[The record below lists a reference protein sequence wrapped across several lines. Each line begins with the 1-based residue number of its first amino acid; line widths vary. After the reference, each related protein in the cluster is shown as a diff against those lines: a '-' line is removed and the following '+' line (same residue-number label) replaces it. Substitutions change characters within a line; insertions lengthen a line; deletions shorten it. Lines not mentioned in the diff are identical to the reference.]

1 MNALRTHVHQLVK
14 QAQDDIVNAISTV
27 EPTPFQEDHW
37 QRPGGGG
44 GRSRVL
50 QDGDVFEKAGVNTS
64 AVHGTLSEQAARSMQ
79 GTHGFETAE
88 RDFYATGVSLVLHPK
103 NPMAPTVH
111 ANFRYFELG
120 KAGNPAAWWFGGG
133 ADLTPSYL
141 FDEDA
146 RHFHTVLKQA
156 CDKTDPAYYPA
167 FKKRCDDYFWI
178 PHREEARGVG
188 GIFFDSLRDREPE
201 QLAKFLRDCCTAFP
215 EAYLPILKRR
225 YTMPFSEAQRQ
236 WQLMRRGRYVEF
248 NLVYDRGTQFGLRTS
263 ARIESVLMS
272 LPLHARWEYCPEVI
286 EGSEEHR
293 LLQVL
298 REPVDWVEA

>member
-1 MNALRTHVHQLVK
+1 MTPIREHVQSLVR
-14 QAQDDIVNAISTV
+14 QAQDDIVEALRAY
-27 EPTPFQEDHW
+27 EPVPFQEDHW
-37 QRPGGGG
+37 ERPGGGG

-50 QDGDVFEKAGVNTS
+50 QEGEVFEKAGVNSS
-64 AVHGTLSEQAARSMQ
+64 AVHGTLSEQAARAMQ
-79 GTHGFETAE
+79 GTHGFETKE
-88 RDFYATGVSLVLHPK
+88 RDFFATGISLVLHPN

-120 KAGNPAAWWFGGG
+120 QAESPAAWWFGGG
-133 ADLTPSYL
+133 SDLTPSYL
-141 FDEDA
+141 FDEDT

-156 CDKTDPAYYPA
+156 CDGVDPRFYPD

-178 PHREEARGVG
+178 THREEARGVG
-188 GIFFDSLRDREPE
+188 GIFFDSLQDREPR
-201 QLAKFLRDCCTAFP
+201 QLAGFLKDCCDAFP
-215 EAYLPILKRR
+215 RAYLPILERR
-225 YTMPFSEAQRQ
+225 YQMPFTEEQRQ

-272 LPLHARWEYCPEVI
+272 LPLNARWEYCPEVV

-298 REPVDWVEA
+298 RAPVDWI